1 METVRVPRLRFT
13 IQIKLSAVIV
23 ALVLGVVCLLVAVF
37 TFHDIRTLERGLG
50 EKATT
55 YSQLVARDARSAVA
69 FDDRQTAR
77 EVFEAISVDGDVVG
91 VALFGANGVL
101 LESRGE
107 VQNLPPRQVAP
118 AALEMAR
125 TPGLIRILAPVISD
139 EGPRGALILDLST
152 AAVTLAQ
159 RSAVGL
165 AARWG
170 AAAVAL
176 GLLAAWFIARSFG
189 RRLSALAGAA
199 ASVAAGDLDRH
210 GLSDRSSDE
219 IGQLVVA
226 FDTMRSKLKDLL
238 ARIQQTA
245 REEATRLD
253 ALVKTRTAEL
263 DHRNAEMR
271 LVLDHVEQGLVT
283 LDARG
288 VVGGERS
295 RIVDTWFGPPAE
307 GARAWDWLGAGDID
321 RRQGFEV
328 SWDQLVEGVM
338 PLDLC
343 IAQLPAQW
351 ETVDHAFGLTYK
363 PLLDGEALDRMLVV
377 ITDQTAQR
385 ERARIEREQIELGEI
400 VARIQR
406 DRASVVGF
414 FAEARTIVDRFCED
428 PDEKTRARLLHTLK
442 GNAAV
447 MGLPGTSRVC
457 HDIESAL
464 AEDAAALDRSRALLR
479 QTWTDVEQRF
489 AGLIGAAQG
498 RFEVQEV
505 EYDALSKAVDDRVPH
520 AELRALM
527 QRIRC
532 EPVDVRLGR
541 LAEYATWFASRLG
554 KGPLTVRVEGNGVRL
569 FPTQLAPFWSAA
581 VHVIRNAVD
590 HGLEDAE
597 SRRMLGK
604 ADVAHLTLRAAATP
618 EGIEVEI
625 RDSGAGIDWGS
636 LERSARKKGL
646 PCATAEQRIEALFLA
661 GVSTKD
667 EATELS
673 GRGVGLGA
681 VRAACHEAG
690 GTVVVA
696 SRAGEGTSFCFR
708 FPMAAGPAMPRPA
721 ASVAA

>member
-1 METVRVPRLRFT
+1 MPSFRFT
-13 IQIKLSAVIV
+13 IQIKLSAIIV

-37 TFHDIRTLERGLG
+37 TFHDIRALEQGLG
-50 EKATT
+50 EKART
-55 YSQLVARDARSAVA
+55 YAQLVARDAKSAVA

-77 EVFEAISVDGDVVG
+77 EVFEAISVDGDVTG

-107 VQNLPPRQVAP
+107 VQNLPPRQACPP
-118 AALEMAR
+118 ALGMAR
-125 TPGLIRILAPVISD
+125 SPGLIRVLAPVISD
-139 EGPRGALILDLST
+139 EGPRGALLLDLST
-152 AAVTLAQ
+152 AAVALAQ
-159 RSAVGL
+159 KSAVGL
-165 AARWG
+165 AIRWG
-170 AAAVAL
+170 SAAVAL
-176 GLLAAWFIARSFG
+176 GLLAAWLIARSFG

-199 ASVAAGDLDRH
+199 AAVAAGNLDPHRIAD
-210 GLSDRSSDE
+210 SSSDE

-226 FDTMRSKLKDLL
+226 FNTMWSKLKDLL
-238 ARIQQTA
+238 EQIQQSA

-253 ALVKTRTAEL
+253 GLVKTRTAEL

-271 LVLDHVEQGLVT
+271 LVLDHVDQGLVT
-283 LDARG
+283 LDLRG

-295 RIVDTWFGPPAE
+295 RIVDTWFGIPAE
-307 GARAWDWLGAGDID
+307 GTRAWEWLAGGNVD
-321 RRQGFEV
+321 RRQQFEL
-328 SWDQLVEGVM
+328 SWDQVVEGVM

-343 IAQLPAQW
+343 IDQLPAEW
-351 ETVDHAFGLTYK
+351 EADGRTFGLTYK

-377 ITDQTAQR
+377 ITNQTAQR
-385 ERARIEREQIELGEI
+385 ERERVEREQIELGEI

-414 FAEARTIVDRFCED
+414 FAEARTMVDRFCED
-428 PDEKTRARLLHTLK
+428 PDDKTRARLLHTLK

-457 HDIESAL
+457 HDIETAL
-464 AEDAAALDRSRALLR
+464 AEDPAALERSRALLR
-479 QTWTDVEQRF
+479 QTWAGVEQRF

-505 EYDALSKAVDDRVPH
+505 EYDALSKAVDEGAPH

-532 EPVDVRLGR
+532 ESVEVRLGR

-569 FPTQLAPFWSAA
+569 LPTQLASFWSAA

-590 HGLEDAE
+590 HGLEDAGA
-597 SRRMLGK
+597 RRALGK
-604 ADVAHLTLRAAATP
+604 AGAAHLTLRVTAMAK
-618 EGIEVEI
+618 GIEVEI
-625 RDSGAGIDWGS
+625 SDSGAGIDWS
-636 LERSARKKGL
+636 RLARSARDKGL
-646 PCATAEQRIEALFLA
+646 PCQTPEQQVEALFAA

-681 VRAACHEAG
+681 VRVACHEAG
-690 GTVVVA
+690 GTVVVT
-696 SRAGEGTSFCFR
+696 SRPGQGTSFYFR
-708 FPMAAGPAMPRPA
+708 FPTVFAAAMARPEPSA
-721 ASVAA
+721 AA